1 MSRLAQQDGAA
12 TGWRHWLQEHR
23 LLLWAVVFS
32 PCHLFW
38 ALPLAGLLLASTP
51 FDSLFR
57 QARLPLELTLAALLS
72 IHSIVVIGLWAL
84 RPTRRRT
91 EAMTEKPASDRASAA
106 PPAAR

>member
-1 MSRLAQQDGAA
+1 MPQSGAA
-12 TGWRHWLQEHR
+12 SGWRYWLQEHR

-57 QARLPLELTLAALLS
+57 QARLPLEVTLAVLLS
-72 IHSIVVIGLWAL
+72 VHSIVVIGLWAL
-84 RPTRRRT
+84 RPSRRRS
-91 EAMTEKPASDRASAA
+91 EGMTEKPGADRASAA